1 MPIKSY
7 SYICASGRG
16 LSNST
21 DLADE
26 ETLMQA
32 DSLMWFEQ

>member
-7 SYICASGRG
+7 SYMCASGRG
-16 LSNST
+16 LSTST

-26 ETLMQA
+26 GTLMQP
-32 DSLMWFEQ
+32 DTLMWLEQ

>member
-7 SYICASGRG
+7 SYISASGRG
-16 LSNST
+16 VSTST

-26 ETLMQA
+26 GTLMW
-32 DSLMWFEQ
+32 LEQ